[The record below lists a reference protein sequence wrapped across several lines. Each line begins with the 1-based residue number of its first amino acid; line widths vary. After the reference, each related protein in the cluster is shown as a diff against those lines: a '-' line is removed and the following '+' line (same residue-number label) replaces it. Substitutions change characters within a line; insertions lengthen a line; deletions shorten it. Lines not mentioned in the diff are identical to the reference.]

1 MTTVFGWVAVAFSL
15 TYKLPQIY
23 TLCREKKHKGLSI
36 TSIVWQLVG
45 YIFYVLHGY
54 IIDDLPI
61 LVMGCVAGAQSVLI
75 VILYMLYRDSPQ
87 S

>member
-1 MTTVFGWVAVAFSL
+1 M
-15 TYKLPQIY
+15 
-23 TLCREKKHKGLSI
+23 SI

-61 LVMGCVAGAQSVLI
+61 LVMGCVAGAQSVLM
-75 VILYMLYRDSPQ
+75 VILYMLYRDLPQ